1 MLIGILC
8 YGHDKV
14 NTGSVSCFEPIFLQM
29 AQFIMKIRV
38 VLLKAELNFH
48 NLHKLEQLRI

>member
-1 MLIGILC
+1 MLNGILC

-14 NTGSVSCFEPIFLQM
+14 NTGSVLCFEPIFLQM
-29 AQFIMKIRV
+29 AEFIMRIRV

-48 NLHKLEQLRI
+48 NLLKPEQFRI